1 MPQHVGYNAIHIKN
15 VPQGT
20 GFNRTTQ
27 RLNYNDLSR
36 QPLATEKRL
45 VIQQG
50 RKLSDLNTSAMFG
63 E

>member
-1 MPQHVGYNAIHIKN
+1 MTQHVGYNAIHIKN

-45 VIQQG
+45 VIQ
-50 RKLSDLNTSAMFG
+50 
-63 E
+63 